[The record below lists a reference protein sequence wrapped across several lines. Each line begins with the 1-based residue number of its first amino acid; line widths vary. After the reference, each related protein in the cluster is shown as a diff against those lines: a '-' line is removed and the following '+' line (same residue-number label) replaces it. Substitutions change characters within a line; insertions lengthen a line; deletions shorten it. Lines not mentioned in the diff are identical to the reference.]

1 MMSLIEKQL
10 AMSRLPLPKDLVEN
24 IKDFAFRP
32 VGKIASDD
40 PRYELLQRLPEKD
53 YDPSDGVAFV
63 YLSTETEKWFYFTV
77 GPTEIHFQVFD
88 TVDNVEWWIDGVSIP
103 FV

>member
-1 MMSLIEKQL
+1 MMSLIKKQL
-10 AMSRLPLPKDLVEN
+10 AMSRLPLPNDLVEN
-24 IKDFAFRP
+24 IKTFAFRP

-40 PRYELLQRLPEKD
+40 PRYELLQKIPEKD

-63 YLSTETEKWFYFTV
+63 YLCVENEKWLYLTV
-77 GPTEIHFQVFD
+77 CPTAIQLQTFE
-88 TVDNVEWWIDGVSIP
+88 TVDDVEWWVDGVSIP